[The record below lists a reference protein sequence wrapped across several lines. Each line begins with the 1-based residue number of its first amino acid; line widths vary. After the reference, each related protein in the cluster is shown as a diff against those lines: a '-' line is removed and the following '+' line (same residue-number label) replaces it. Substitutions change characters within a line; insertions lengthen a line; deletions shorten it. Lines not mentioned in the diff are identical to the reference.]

1 MPAQE
6 ASLASAPTMEQAKI
20 AAGLLRDEGASA
32 VLLFGSMAEAKT
44 HPESDIDL
52 VAIFDDINYE
62 ERLPLRWSL
71 EATCH
76 AATGQEFD
84 VHVTDWPEWKHRVSK
99 VGSSFE
105 ARIAKHAQVL
115 FSRDPDR
122 SRVRWGKEIGMAD
135 SDLQESLSHVSAIS
149 KALGE
154 MATHCRLRDDE
165 TTKLDADTIG
175 AQTEFDL
182 EVRHERLVSL
192 CSCAAMVVETSLK
205 ALTALSGTAPTR
217 SHNVKRLLSQLPT
230 TPSQIAEAL
239 EPLHVNTVNPSAKN
253 EFDDLSGWRIAGTY
267 PPEVSQPTLN
277 EMEHL
282 ALLITNA
289 AVVCAQ
295 ETIAQISH
303 AGADPTDER
312 LARCQQRLNRATQTL
327 SSGNIAE
334 GIGADQAT
342 SKPTT

>member
-6 ASLASAPTMEQAKI
+6 VTLVSAPTMAQAKT
-20 AAGLLRDEGASA
+20 AADLLRDEGASA
-32 VLLFGSMAEAKT
+32 VLLFGSMAEARAQT
-44 HPESDIDL
+44 ESDIDL

-62 ERLPLRWSL
+62 ERLPRRWQL
-71 EATCH
+71 ESACH

-105 ARIAKHAQVL
+105 ARIAQHAQVL
-115 FSRDPDR
+115 FSREPDL
-122 SRVRWGKEIGMAD
+122 SQVRWDKEIGMAD

-165 TTKLDADTIG
+165 ATQRGD
-175 AQTEFDL
+175 QTEFDL
-182 EVRHERLVSL
+182 EVRQERLVSL
-192 CSCAAMVVETSLK
+192 CSCAAIVVETSLK
-205 ALTALSGTAPTR
+205 ALTALSGTAPIR
-217 SHNVKRLLSQLPT
+217 SHN
-230 TPSQIAEAL
+230 I
-239 EPLHVNTVNPSAKN
+239 
-253 EFDDLSGWRIAGTY
+253 DLS
-267 PPEVSQPTLN
+267 ETLQATL
-277 EMEHL
+277 EELERL

-289 AVVCAQ
+289 AVVCAE
-295 ETIAQISH
+295 ETIAQLTH

-312 LARCQQRLNRATQTL
+312 LARCQQRLNRATQVL
-327 SSGNIAE
+327 SAGNIAK